1 MSTFQEAPNKRLNQG
16 SHVWREWS
24 TQFCNPCSPNDL
36 HRVLHALGAA
46 PRRRWGQNFLIDRA
60 AQRRIVEAAQIQQH
74 ESVWEIG
81 PGLGALTQH
90 LWRRCRDLTLFE
102 IDPILIQFYKSRIN
116 APCEDREPCE
126 GRKPSVGQLS
136 QNCRLIEGDVC
147 QTWQTALKAQAEQ
160 AKQAQQGGPD
170 AVIGNLPYNSAS
182 LLLRQFAMQA
192 DFRPRC
198 MVFTVQKEFAE
209 RLKAQTGTKAYSS
222 FSVLMQSRFAIEP
235 LFDVGP
241 QLFTPRPHVVSSAVR
256 LQAKT
261 HGLSLCQSRE
271 LERFT
276 RAMFAQ
282 RRKTIANNL
291 KTSRYREHFAAIQSA
306 LAKLGINC
314 SQRAQE
320 VSVEQFLA
328 IGKILDQILGP
339 NFE

>member
-1 MSTFQEAPNKRLNQG
+1 MQSPNPNE
-16 SHVWREWS
+16 SSEWS

-36 HRVLHALGAA
+36 HRVLRELGAA
-46 PRRRWGQNFLIDRA
+46 PRKRWGQNFLIDRA
-60 AQRRIVEAAQIQQH
+60 AHSRIAAQIQQH

-90 LWRRCRDLTLFE
+90 LWQKCRELTLFE
-102 IDPILIQFYKSRIN
+102 IDPLLIQFYKSRIS
-116 APCEDREPCE
+116 APCEGC
-126 GRKPSVGQLS
+126 GPSVGCGPCQLS

-147 QTWQTALKAQAEQ
+147 QTWQTARKQ
-160 AKQAQQGGPD
+160 QAQQGGPD

-222 FSVLMQSRFAIEP
+222 FSVLMQSHFAIER
-235 LFDVGP
+235 LFDLGP
-241 QLFTPRPHVVSSAVR
+241 QLFTPRPRVVSSVIR
-256 LQAKT
+256 LQPKK
-261 HGLSLCQSRE
+261 HGLSPAQSQK
-271 LERFT
+271 LEHFT
-276 RAMFAQ
+276 RTVFAQ

-291 KTSRYREHFAAIQSA
+291 NSAHYQKHFDAIERA
-306 LAKLGINC
+306 LAKLGIRS

-328 IGKILDQILGP
+328 IGKILGKVLG
-339 NFE
+339 NIF

>member
-1 MSTFQEAPNKRLNQG
+1 MLMQSPKPNE
-16 SHVWREWS
+16 SSEWS
-24 TQFCNPCSPNDL
+24 ARFCNPCSPNDL
-36 HRVLHALGAA
+36 HRVLHELGAA
-46 PRRRWGQNFLIDRA
+46 PRKRWGQNFLIDRA
-60 AQRRIVEAAQIQQH
+60 AQKRIVAQIQQH

-90 LWRRCRDLTLFE
+90 LWQKCRDLTLFE
-102 IDPILIQFYKSRIN
+102 IDPILIQFYKSRIS
-116 APCEDREPCE
+116 APCE
-126 GRKPSVGQLS
+126 GRKPCQLS

-147 QTWQTALKAQAEQ
+147 QTWQTE
-160 AKQAQQGGPD
+160 QAQQGGPD

-222 FSVLMQSRFAIEP
+222 FSVLMQSQFAIER
-235 LFDVGP
+235 LFDLGP
-241 QLFTPRPHVVSSAVR
+241 QLFTPRPRVVSSVVR
-256 LQAKT
+256 LQPKK
-261 HGLSLCQSRE
+261 HGLNPAQSQT

-276 RAMFAQ
+276 RTVFAQ

-291 KTSRYREHFAAIQSA
+291 KSSHYQKHFDAIERA
-306 LAKLGINC
+306 LADLGIRS

-328 IGKILDQILGP
+328 IGQTMDQILGP
-339 NFE
+339 DSGQYLLGQSRE